1 MIRTISY
8 QTDLISAPT
17 NLLEVETSFVS
28 YKERVLQLLG
38 RQKGLCELAQGEFP
52 TLGREFQD
60 YTFQIEDKILE
71 PTQLCRYVGCVI
83 HNLQKIGIL
92 PTNWHR
98 TEHCAQQKY
107 RL

>member
-8 QTDLISAPT
+8 QPDLISAPT

-28 YKERVLQLLG
+28 YKERVLPLLG
-38 RQKGLCELAQGEFP
+38 HLIRLCELAPREFP

-60 YTFQIEDKILE
+60 YTFQAEDKRLE
-71 PTQLCRYVGCVI
+71 PTQPYRYEGCVI

>member
-8 QTDLISAPT
+8 QTDLISVPT

-38 RQKGLCELAQGEFP
+38 RQKGLYELALRGFP

-60 YTFQIEDKILE
+60 YTSQAEDKRLE
-71 PTQLCRYVGCVI
+71 PTQPYRYEGCVI